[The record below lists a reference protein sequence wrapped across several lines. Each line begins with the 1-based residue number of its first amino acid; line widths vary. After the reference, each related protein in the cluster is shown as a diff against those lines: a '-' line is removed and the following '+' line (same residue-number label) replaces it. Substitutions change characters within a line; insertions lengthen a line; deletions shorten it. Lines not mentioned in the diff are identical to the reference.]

1 MSTRINTGQR
11 LLNKLI
17 QSRTISASGAAFCVI
32 AADPYH
38 DVELP
43 DLCGYPDTQ
52 VGQSVVLKV
61 PYQMTVVAPPG
72 TTDTW
77 EMMVHTNPW
86 TCGDTGSAS
95 VTTDYLSFGN
105 YLQVSG
111 TQTHTTTTFP
121 PVIVY
126 RGKDGN
132 DLGPFNIGDAGN
144 VAPIGMGLDDSYA
157 KGCHRVIAWGLE
169 VYDTT
174 AVISRQG
181 TCTVWKQN
189 TNTYN
194 KSAFTFAG
202 PSVGPLSQ
210 VGTCTGILLNRP
222 PKNIAEA
229 NLLAG
234 TRSWKSED
242 GCYLVITQ
250 NEEQLLAKQPDD
262 TQPIICDGD
271 ISPGIRGTTP
281 GNVIS
286 GTLNQIPIGD
296 SAVFFPQVVWNMQP
310 FHQSGAF
317 FTGLSP
323 NSSFLVRTIFYV
335 ERFPTPDEKDIV
347 LLTKPSACHD
357 PVALEIYDR
366 MLKEMPVGVPVA
378 ENGLG
383 DWFYD
388 AISAAAP
395 ILSAMPHP
403 LAKAAGMAAGAVQ
416 SGMESAGYGKA
427 VNPNKQQSRLKA
439 APKAP
444 APPPRQTSPAAGQ
457 ANRKKKKNRKR
468 KPAPVEPQ

>member
-17 QSRTISASGAAFCVI
+17 ESKTISASGAAWVTV

-52 VGQSVVLKV
+52 VGSSVVLKV

-72 TTDTW
+72 TTTTW
-77 EMMVHTNPW
+77 SMLVNSNPW
-86 TCGDTGSAS
+86 TCGDAGAPTVLTDFDINGNFLRPSA
-95 VTTDYLSFGN
+95 
-105 YLQVSG
+105 
-111 TQTHTTTTFP
+111 TQTHNATQFP
-121 PVIVY
+121 PIVVF
-126 RGKDGN
+126 RGPDGN

-144 VAPIGMGLDDSYA
+144 AAPIGMGLDDAYA
-157 KGCHRVIAWGLE
+157 KGSHRVIAWGLE

-181 TCTVWKQN
+181 TCTVWRQN

-194 KSAFTFAG
+194 KSAFIYLGQIAG
-202 PSVGPLSQ
+202 NIGMVGVS
-210 VGTCTGILLNRP
+210 TGVLLNRP
-222 PKNIAEA
+222 PKNIGEA
-229 NLLAG
+229 NLLSG

-242 GCYLVITQ
+242 GCYLVMTQ
-250 NEEQLLAKQPDD
+250 NEEQLLAKQPED
-262 TQPIICDGD
+262 TQPIILNGD
-271 ISPGIRGTTP
+271 VSPGIRGAAF
-281 GNVIS
+281 GSAIS
-286 GTLNQIPIGD
+286 GTLNQVPVG
-296 SAVFFPQVVWNMQP
+296 AEFAFVPQVVWNMQP
-310 FHQSGAF
+310 YHQSGAF

-357 PVALEIYDR
+357 PMALEIYDR

-388 AISAAAP
+388 AISAVSP
-395 ILSAMPHP
+395 VLSAIPHP
-403 LAKAAGMAAGAVQ
+403 LAQAFGGGASAIKAGMEA
-416 SGMESAGYGKA
+416 SGYGKP
-427 VNPNKQQSRLKA
+427 VPMRPKQTRTKA

-444 APPPRQTSPAAGQ
+444 ATQIRQASPNPAPPR
-457 ANRKKKKNRKR
+457 NKKKKNK
-468 KPAPVEPQ
+468 KAPPRAG